1 MRSLLMLVVALC
13 TAAIVAAADLSPKDV
28 VAQFYRA
35 HRSKHDPLD
44 KTDSLG
50 RYFAPELLKLYLKD
64 IKEANGEVGRVDSDP
79 LYNAQ
84 ETEISDFTISEAEQA
99 GAETRV
105 TVRFKNLGKPT
116 RIVYV
121 LTRTPEGWRITDI
134 RYDNGLSLKKIL
146 QSDL

>member
-1 MRSLLMLVVALC
+1 MRSFLILVVALC
-13 TAAIVAAADLSPKDV
+13 TATIVVAADLSPKDV
-28 VAQFYRA
+28 ITQFYRA

-84 ETEISDFTISEAEQA
+84 LTEISDFTISEAERV
-99 GAETRV
+99 GTETRV
-105 TVRFKNLGKPT
+105 TVRFKNLGKAT
-116 RIVYV
+116 RIVYA
-121 LTRTPEGWRITDI
+121 LIHTPDGWRITDI
-134 RYDNGLSLKKIL
+134 RYEDGSSLKKIL